1 MHRTMCLHSPAKII
15 NVASSAHQFGHID
28 FDDLQS
34 VHQYQAWR
42 AYGQSKLANVLFTYE
57 LARRL
62 GPEANVVA
70 NCLHPGIVNTE
81 LARYARWP

>member
-1 MHRTMCLHSPAKII
+1 M
-15 NVASSAHQFGHID
+15 ASSAHQFGHIN

-34 VHQYQAWR
+34 VQSYQAWR
-42 AYGQSKLANVLFTYE
+42 AYGQSKLANILFTYE

-62 GPEANVVA
+62 GPETNVVA

-81 LARYARWP
+81 LARYAAICAVDAI